1 MVAQLST
8 LDFALLAFSSTI
20 AVMEP
25 FSTTAVYAT
34 LTRDMD
40 PKKKRRII
48 TRSMRT
54 SFLVL
59 IFFALTGHLIFR
71 VFGITIP
78 AFQIAGGILL
88 VSVAIDMLRP
98 RQSEVSPG
106 GSGDIAVVPLAFPL
120 TSGPGSI
127 TTVILLVSHAEN
139 LFETLF
145 VPLAIFVGVLLS
157 YVAMKFSSTLF
168 KRLGD
173 DGLRVVTA
181 LMAIIV
187 LAIAVQFIIDGAAGA
202 VTQITNT
209 A

>member
-1 MVAQLST
+1 MGL
-8 LDFALLAFSSTI
+8 LNFALLTISSMI

-25 FSTTAVYAT
+25 FSTTAIYAA
-34 LTRDMD
+34 LTKSMD
-40 PKKKRRII
+40 SGKKSKII
-48 TRSMRT
+48 RRSMTT

-59 IFFALTGHLIFR
+59 VVFAFTGHLIFR

-88 VSVAIDMLRP
+88 ISVAIEMLNP
-98 RQSEVSPG
+98 KQSEAA
-106 GSGDIAVVPLAFPL
+106 SGREDIAIVPLAFPL

-127 TTVILLVSHAEN
+127 TAVILLVSRAEN
-139 LFETLF
+139 LFETSI
-145 VPLAIFVGVLLS
+145 VPVGILVGVMLS
-157 YVAMKFSSTLF
+157 YLAMTFSSGLF
-168 KRLGD
+168 KRFGD

-202 VTQITNT
+202 VRQITSG